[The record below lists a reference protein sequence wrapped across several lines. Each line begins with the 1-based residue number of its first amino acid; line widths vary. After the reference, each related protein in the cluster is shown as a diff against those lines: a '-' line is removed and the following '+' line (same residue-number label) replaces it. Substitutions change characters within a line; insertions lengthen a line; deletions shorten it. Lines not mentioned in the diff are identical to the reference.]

1 MAPTDFASMPCPVA
15 RSMAMLGERWAILLM
30 REAYYG
36 SSRFDEFEKHLGI
49 APNILSARLKTLV
62 EHGLLEKVPAPGGGA
77 RHVYRLTEMGRDFF
91 PVYVALK
98 SWADRWLADEKG
110 PLTVLEDRREG
121 KEIVAGRLTRADG
134 SAIGVDD
141 LRVLP
146 GPGAGRYLR
155 ARFGDVDGHDRP
167 AENAPSKEAADE
179 QA

>member
-1 MAPTDFASMPCPVA
+1 MAHTDFANMPCPVA

-77 RHVYRLTEMGRDFF
+77 RQVYRLTEMGRDFF
-91 PVYVALK
+91 PVYVSLK
-98 SWADRWLADEKG
+98 AWADRWLANERG
-110 PLTVLEDRREG
+110 PLTVLEDRRDG
-121 KEIVAGRLTRADG
+121 KEIVAGPLTRDDG
-134 SAIGVDD
+134 SAITADD
-141 LRVLP
+141 LRVRP

-155 ARFGDVDGHDRP
+155 ERFRDAPADG
-167 AENAPSKEAADE
+167 PSATEAADA

>member
-1 MAPTDFASMPCPVA
+1 MAHTDFANMPCPVA

-30 REAYYG
+30 REVYYG

-77 RHVYRLTEMGRDFF
+77 RQVYQLTEMGRDFF
-91 PVYVALK
+91 PVYVSLK
-98 SWADRWLADEKG
+98 AWADRWLADDKG
-110 PLTVLEDRREG
+110 PLTVLEDKRDG
-121 KEIVAGRLTRADG
+121 SEIVAGCLTRADG
-134 SAIGVDD
+134 STITADD
-141 LRVLP
+141 LRVRP

-155 ARFGDVDGHDRP
+155 ERFG
-167 AENAPSKEAADE
+167 AQTTAEAADE